1 MELVK
6 EMPEPQIVEQEIVQ
20 VPLPQIIQMLFAVPT
35 KLVVSP
41 QVKAVCPPEVHVQV
55 IRVLIQV
62 VWDLLDQTDI
72 VKELPLQAH
81 HVPPRYV
88 LKLLLL
94 HPQMPPVPHIKSVVS
109 LLEKA
114 VQTP

>member
-6 EMPEPQIVEQEIVQ
+6 EMPEPQIVEQEIVLM
-20 VPLPQIIQMLFAVPT
+20 PLPQIIQILFVVHT

-41 QVKAVCPPEVHVQV
+41 QEKVVFPPEVHVQV
-55 IRVLIQV
+55 IRVLLLV
-62 VWDLLDQTDI
+62 VLDILDQTDI
-72 VKELPLQAH
+72 VKEQMPLQAH

-94 HPQMPPVPHIKSVVS
+94 HPQMSPVPHIKVAVNP
-109 LLEKA
+109 LEKA
-114 VQTP
+114 V